1 MDIYNFFLNFSIVF
15 SIFFIIFGGLYIVGI
30 AVKSL
35 KKNNDYDKDFDETV
49 CDFIDKNCIV
59 RDKNCNI
66 IKTNTHIAIDE
77 NGSKQIIID
86 LID

>member
-1 MDIYNFFLNFSIVF
+1 MNILNFFLVF
-15 SIFFIIFGGLYIVGI
+15 TIFVVIFGGLYI

-35 KKNNDYDKDFDETV
+35 KKNNDYDKEFDEAV
-49 CDFIDKNCIV
+49 CDFIDEACIV

-66 IKTNTHIAIDE
+66 IKTNTHVVTDE
-77 NGSKQIIID
+77 NGSKKILID